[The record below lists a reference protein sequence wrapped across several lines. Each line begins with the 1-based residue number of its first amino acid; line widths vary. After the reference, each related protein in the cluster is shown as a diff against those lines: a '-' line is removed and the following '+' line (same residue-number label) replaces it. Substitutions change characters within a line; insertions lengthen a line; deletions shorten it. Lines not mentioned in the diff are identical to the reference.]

1 MKRILATFFLAAF
14 LGAVLVGCAAQET
27 SFHKAQQVSVTAAD
41 STLLRTITDQEEI
54 DALITALYPDSWTM
68 ATLPEGARCLGTLC
82 FLQEKTLHF
91 GESSTD
97 GTLHQVAKL
106 TVFEDG
112 FVCLNTAGIESV
124 FSMSAEDSLTMADLF
139 AE

>member
-41 STLLRTITDQEEI
+41 GTITDQEEI
-54 DALITALYPDSWTM
+54 DALITALYPDRWTM
-68 ATLPEGARCLGTLC
+68 ATLPEEARCLGTLC

-112 FVCLNTAGIESV
+112 FVCLKTAGIESV
-124 FSMSAEDSLTMADLF
+124 FSMSAEDSLAMADLF